1 MCVCVCEGVIK
12 PRGSYH
18 LQAQAQ
24 QRLVHD
30 QEEDE
35 SFFVVVSFGVPAVVA
50 DQLVQGG
57 IRDANPFPISIV
69 SRGGGSGRAGRDTRG
84 LSSVRVFS
92 PSTHLHPRRQ
102 EGKGRKGAVMSA
114 NEDGSTGCILSS
126 YHL

>member
-1 MCVCVCEGVIK
+1 MCVCVREGVIK

-69 SRGGGSGRAGRDTRG
+69 SKGGGEWQGRQG
-84 LSSVRVFS
+84 
-92 PSTHLHPRRQ
+92 HPRLVLCACVLSLHSPPPTATGR
-102 EGKGRKGAVMSA
+102 EGPEGRSDVRK
-114 NEDGSTGCILSS
+114 
-126 YHL
+126 